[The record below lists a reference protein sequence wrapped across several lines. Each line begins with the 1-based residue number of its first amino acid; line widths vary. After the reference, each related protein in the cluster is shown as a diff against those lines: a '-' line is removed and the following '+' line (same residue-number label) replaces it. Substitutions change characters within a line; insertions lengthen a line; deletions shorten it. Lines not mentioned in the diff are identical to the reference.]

1 MHRWKVGLV
10 PAEPAYRRR
19 RRRALVAERKAV
31 RRDRG
36 IVAAL
41 SRSERWART
50 ASVPLAV
57 GSALIVILML
67 SLGLWA
73 MIWTAVTLVVSALG

>member
-19 RRRALVAERKAV
+19 RRRAPVAERKAP
-31 RRDRG
+31 RRDHG
-36 IVAAL
+36 IDVAL
-41 SRSERWART
+41 SQSEPWART

-57 GSALIVILML
+57 GSTLIVILML

-73 MIWTAVTLVVSALG
+73 MIWAAVTLVVSALG

>member
-1 MHRWKVGLV
+1 MHRWKVGLI
-10 PAEPAYRRR
+10 PAQPAYRRL
-19 RRRALVAERKAV
+19 RRRALVAERKPG
-31 RRDRG
+31 RRDCG
-36 IVAAL
+36 IAVAL
-41 SRSERWART
+41 SQSERWART

-73 MIWTAVTLVVSALG
+73 MIWAAVTLVVSPLG

>member
-1 MHRWKVGLV
+1 MHRWRVGLV

-19 RRRALVAERKAV
+19 RRRALVAERKA
-31 RRDRG
+31 RRREHG
-36 IVAAL
+36 IAAAL
-41 SRSERWART
+41 SQSERWART

-57 GSALIVILML
+57 GSAFIVILML

-73 MIWTAVTLVVSALG
+73 MIWAAVTLVVSPLG

>member
-19 RRRALVAERKAV
+19 RRRALVAERKAL

-36 IVAAL
+36 IAATL

-57 GSALIVILML
+57 GLALIVILML
-67 SLGLWA
+67 SPGLWA
-73 MIWTAVTLVVSALG
+73 MIWVAVTLVVSALG